1 MIRVKPRAEVDD
13 SFKKAVREIGRTFIS
28 DFKELTGLRKRRMID
43 TSGIKVVNAME
54 LLKADGIDKLVTK
67 LRSMEFDKFS
77 TETSPRGRKYIVGY
91 TRPIESITYS
101 GNTKLSKVYKMG
113 AYRIYIPLDAFISGS
128 SNTFHLVP
136 DANPYTLD
144 RTPHHYCEYE
154 EDIHFLDCRPSFCW
168 SGFATIVSA
177 TLNSMDIAE
186 LFRSLYL
193 YISVIN
199 LSSLY
204 IRSYSDDRLWDKE
217 LVHA

>member
-1 MIRVKPRAEVDD
+1 MIRVKPRAEIDD

-28 DFKELTGLRKRRMID
+28 EFKELTDMRKRRTIE
-43 TSGIKVVNAME
+43 TSGIKVKNAME

-67 LRSMEFDKFS
+67 LRSMEFDKFT

-91 TRPIESITYS
+91 TRPIESITYNGS
-101 GNTKLSKVYKMG
+101 QKSSKVYLMG

-144 RTPHHYCEYE
+144 RTPHHYAENYDE
-154 EDIHFLDCRPSFCW
+154 VHFLDYYPKFCW
-168 SGFATIVSA
+168 AGFATIVSA

-199 LSSLY
+199 MSSLY
-204 IRSYSDDRLWDKE
+204 VRSYAEDRLWDKE
-217 LVHA
+217 LIHA